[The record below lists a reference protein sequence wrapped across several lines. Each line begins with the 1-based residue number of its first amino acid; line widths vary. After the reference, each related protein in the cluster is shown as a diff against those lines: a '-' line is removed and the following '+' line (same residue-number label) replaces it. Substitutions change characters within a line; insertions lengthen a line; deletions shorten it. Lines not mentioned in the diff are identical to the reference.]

1 MISLK
6 KTDSED
12 NDFVQLVALLDAD
25 LRVRDGD
32 EHAFYAQF
40 NKIDQIRH
48 VIVAYRDEKPVGCGA
63 IKPYDGS
70 TMEIKRM
77 FVLPKL
83 RGAGIASQVLNALE
97 RWAAQLGYEKCI
109 LETGVKQPEAIALY
123 TKNNFN
129 RIPNYGQYKEAES
142 SVCFEKRLKY
152 PG

>member
-6 KTDSED
+6 RTDSED
-12 NDFVQLVALLDAD
+12 NDFMQLVTLLDAD

-32 EHAFYAQF
+32 EHEFYAQF

-63 IKPYDGS
+63 IKPYDDS
-70 TMEIKRM
+70 TLEIKRM
-77 FVLPKL
+77 FVLPEL

-97 RWAAQLGYEKCI
+97 RWAAELGYEKCI

-123 TKNNFN
+123 TKNNYN
-129 RIPNYGQYKEAES
+129 RIPNYGQYKNAKS
-142 SVCFEKRLKY
+142 SVCFQKQLSS
-152 PG
+152 